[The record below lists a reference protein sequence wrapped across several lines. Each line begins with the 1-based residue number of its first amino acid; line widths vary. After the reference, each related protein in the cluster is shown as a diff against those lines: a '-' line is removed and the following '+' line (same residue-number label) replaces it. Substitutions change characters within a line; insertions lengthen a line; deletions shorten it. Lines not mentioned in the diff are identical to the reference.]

1 MKVKFYLLLFF
12 CLLGDAHLYAADGV
26 TLVVYTNDGTQ
37 TMFDL
42 DRQPVSTFEDGYLVI
57 RFTDGGS
64 DTEVTYKL
72 AELQKFVYMKDG
84 SSLSVTEHQ
93 LDPSSFSVRGGAMV
107 FSTVPAGTSVTV
119 VSVDGSVV
127 FERRMASNGTLRLPL
142 SQLPHGVFVAKV
154 GSHSYKIRH

>member
-12 CLLGDAHLYAADGV
+12 CLLGAAHLYAADGV

-57 RFTDGGS
+57 RFTDGGN

-107 FSTVPAGTSVTV
+107 FSNVPAGTSVT
-119 VSVDGSVV
+119 
-127 FERRMASNGTLRLPL
+127 
-142 SQLPHGVFVAKV
+142 
-154 GSHSYKIRH
+154 